1 MSITPYPMIF
11 GIVLWDSLQEING
24 FKVVTSNWLNFVEG
38 GLLTLEITTL
48 SVFFGMILGLIIALM
63 KMSRFRP
70 LSMIAVLYI
79 DFFRGTPLLVQIML
93 FYFGILPIFFDAGPF
108 LSGVIACSLNS
119 AAYVAE
125 IVRAGIQ
132 AVDRGQMEA
141 ARSLGMSGSQ
151 AMRYVILPQAYK
163 IVIPPMINEF
173 VMLLKDTSLLSVIA
187 VMELAHR
194 GKLLYSTTY
203 EPAWVWGAVCVVYYI
218 MTKTISMLG
227 DWVERRLATE

>member
-1 MSITPYPMIF
+1 MSITPYPMLF
-11 GIVLWDSLQEING
+11 GVTLWEKLSSING
-24 FKVVTSNWLNFVEG
+24 FNVVTSNWEYFLEG
-38 GLLTLEITTL
+38 GLVTLEITVL
-48 SVFFGMILGLIIALM
+48 SITAGMVLGLIIALM
-63 KMSRFRP
+63 KMSRWRL
-70 LSMIAVLYI
+70 LSSVAVIYI

-141 ARSLGMSGSQ
+141 ARSLGMNGSQ
-151 AMRYVILPQAYK
+151 AMRHVILPQAYK
-163 IVIPPMINEF
+163 IVVPPMINEF
-173 VMLLKDTSLLSVIA
+173 VMLLKDTSLVSVIA
-187 VMELAHR
+187 VSELAHR
-194 GKLLYSTTY
+194 GKLLYSTTF

-218 MTKTISMLG
+218 MTKTISMIG

>member
-11 GIVLWDSLQEING
+11 GIVLWDRLQEING

-151 AMRYVILPQAYK
+151 AMRYVTLPQAYK

>member
-1 MSITPYPMIF
+1 MIIF
-11 GIVLWDSLQEING
+11 GVTLWEKLQEING
-24 FKVVTSNWLNFVEG
+24 FKVVTSNWVYFVEG
-38 GLLTLEITTL
+38 GWLTLEITAL

-63 KMSRFRP
+63 KMSRWR
-70 LSMIAVLYI
+70 LLRAIAVFYI

-93 FYFGILPIFFDAGPF
+93 FYFGILPMFFEAGPF

-227 DWVERRLATE
+227 DWAERRLATE

>member
-1 MSITPYPMIF
+1 MSITPYPMLF
-11 GIVLWDSLQEING
+11 GATLLDKLNSING
-24 FKVVTSNWLNFVEG
+24 FNVVSANWKYFLEG
-38 GLLTLEITTL
+38 SLLTLEITAL
-48 SVFFGMILGLIIALM
+48 SITFGMILGLVIALM

-70 LSMIAVLYI
+70 LSVIAVGYI

-93 FYFGILPIFFDAGPF
+93 FHFGILPLFMDSGPF

-141 ARSLGMSGSQ
+141 ARSLGMTGTQS
-151 AMRYVILPQAYK
+151 MRYVILPQAYK
-163 IVIPPMINEF
+163 IVVPPMVNEF

-187 VMELAHR
+187 VAELAQR

-203 EPAWVWGAVCVVYYI
+203 EPAWVWGAVCVVYYV
-218 MTKTISMLG
+218 MTKTISMMG
-227 DWVERRLATE
+227 DWVERRMATE

>member
-11 GIVLWDSLQEING
+11 GIVLWDRLQEING

-48 SVFFGMILGLIIALM
+48 SVFFSMILGLIIALM

-203 EPAWVWGAVCVVYYI
+203 EPAWCGRRLCGLLYND
-218 MTKTISMLG
+218 KTISMLG

>member
-11 GIVLWDSLQEING
+11 GIVLWDRLQEING

-194 GKLLYSTTY
+194 GKLLSTTY
-203 EPAWVWGAVCVVYYI
+203 EPAWVWAPSVWFI
-218 MTKTISMLG
+218 I
-227 DWVERRLATE
+227 

>member
-1 MSITPYPMIF
+1 MIF
-11 GIVLWDSLQEING
+11 GIVLWDRLQEING

>member
-11 GIVLWDSLQEING
+11 GIVLWDRLQEING